1 MSTMLKKDYS
11 KTKPVCKVTFTLP
24 LEAAQGGKEVRIL
37 GDFNEWSWEKGY
49 KMKSGKNNF
58 TTEVELASGSEYQFR
73 YLIDNHIWEND
84 WNADNYLPN
93 PFGVYN
99 SVLSLRE
106 VAAAATAKAAAAKA
120 APAPKA
126 AAVKA
131 EAKPDAPKAVAKPAV
146 KAAPAPKAAAVK
158 AEAKPATPKAVAK
171 PAVKAA
177 AAKAAPAPK
186 AAAVKAEAKPAAP
199 KAAAKAA
206 APKTVAPKAAAAKAA
221 VADDLTKIEGVG
233 PKIAE
238 LLKAAGIVTFKDLSA
253 AKATTVKGILDAAG
267 KRFQMHDPATW
278 ADQSK
283 LAANG
288 EWEKLAK
295 LQDALKGGKK

>member
-1 MSTMLKKDYS
+1 MLKKDYS

-49 KMKSGKNNF
+49 KMKSGKNDF

-106 VAAAATAKAAAAKA
+106 VAAVATAKAAAAKA

-126 AAVKA
+126 TAI
-131 EAKPDAPKAVAKPAV
+131 
-146 KAAPAPKAAAVK
+146 
-158 AEAKPATPKAVAK
+158 
-171 PAVKAA
+171 
-177 AAKAAPAPK
+177 
-186 AAAVKAEAKPAAP
+186 KAEAKPAAP
-199 KAAAKAA
+199 KAAAKPAVKVA
-206 APKTVAPKAAAAKAA
+206 APKAEAKPVVTKTAPKPAVKTTAPKATVAPKAAVKPAAAKAA

-233 PKIAE
+233 PKIAD
-238 LLKAAGIVTFKDLSA
+238 LLNAASIVTFKDLAA
-253 AKATTVKGILDAAG
+253 AKVATVKSILDAAG

>member
-1 MSTMLKKDYS
+1 MLKKDYS

-24 LEAAQGGKEVRIL
+24 AEAAQGGSEVRIL
-37 GDFNEWSWEKGY
+37 GDFNDWSWENGY
-49 KMKSGKNNF
+49 KMKSGKAEF
-58 TTEVELASGSEYQFR
+58 TTEVELAAGKEYQFR

-84 WNADNYLPN
+84 WNADNYLPT

-106 VAAAATAKAAAAKA
+106 VAAAATAKAAAT
-120 APAPKA
+120 
-126 AAVKA
+126 
-131 EAKPDAPKAVAKPAV
+131 
-146 KAAPAPKAAAVK
+146 K
-158 AEAKPATPKAVAK
+158 AEAKPAVA
-171 PAVKAA
+171 KAA
-177 AAKAAPAPK
+177 AT
-186 AAAVKAEAKPAAP
+186 KAEAKPAVAKVAEPKAAVKTSTKKVAEKAAAP
-199 KAAAKAA
+199 KAEAKPAVAKAA
-206 APKTVAPKAAAAKAA
+206 APKAAAAPKKVAEKAAAPAAKAATKPAAAKAA
-221 VADDLTKIEGVG
+221 VVADDLTKIEGVG

-253 AKATTVKGILDAAG
+253 AKAATVKNILDAAG
-267 KRFQMHDPATW
+267 KRFQMHDPSTW
-278 ADQSK
+278 AEQSK

>member
-24 LEAAQGGKEVRIL
+24 AEAAQGGSEVRIL
-37 GDFNEWSWEKGY
+37 GDFNDWSWENGY
-49 KMKSGKNNF
+49 KMKSGKAEF
-58 TTEVELASGSEYQFR
+58 TTEVELAAGKEYQFR

-84 WNADNYLPN
+84 WNADNYLPT

-106 VAAAATAKAAAAKA
+106 VAAAATAKAAAT
-120 APAPKA
+120 
-126 AAVKA
+126 
-131 EAKPDAPKAVAKPAV
+131 
-146 KAAPAPKAAAVK
+146 K
-158 AEAKPATPKAVAK
+158 AEAKPADAKVA
-171 PAVKAA
+171 
-177 AAKAAPAPK
+177 APK
-186 AAAVKAEAKPAAP
+186 AAVKTATKKVAEQAAAPKAEAKPAVAKTAAP
-199 KAAAKAA
+199 KAEVKAATKKVAEKAA
-206 APKTVAPKAAAAKAA
+206 APVAKAAPKAAAAKPAA
-221 VADDLTKIEGVG
+221 AKAAVVADDLTKIEGVG

-238 LLKAAGIVTFKDLSA
+238 LLKAAGIVTFKDLST
-253 AKATTVKGILDAAG
+253 AKAATVKSILDAAG
-267 KRFQMHDPATW
+267 KRFQMHDPSTW
-278 ADQSK
+278 AEQSK

>member
-1 MSTMLKKDYS
+1 MLKKDYS

-24 LEAAQGGKEVRIL
+24 AEAAQGGSEVRIL
-37 GDFNEWSWEKGY
+37 GDFNDWSWENGY
-49 KMKSGKNNF
+49 KMKSGKAEF
-58 TTEVELASGSEYQFR
+58 TTEVELTAGKEYQFR

-84 WNADNYLPN
+84 WNADNYLPT

-106 VAAAATAKAAAAKA
+106 VAAAATAKAAAT
-120 APAPKA
+120 
-126 AAVKA
+126 
-131 EAKPDAPKAVAKPAV
+131 
-146 KAAPAPKAAAVK
+146 K
-158 AEAKPATPKAVAK
+158 AEAKPAV
-171 PAVKAA
+171 
-177 AAKAAPAPK
+177 AKAAAPK
-186 AAAVKAEAKPAAP
+186 AAVKTATKKVAEKATAPKAEAKPAVAKAVAP
-199 KAAAKAA
+199 KAEVKTATKKVAEKAA
-206 APKTVAPKAAAAKAA
+206 APVAKTAPKAAAAKPAA
-221 VADDLTKIEGVG
+221 AKAAVVADDLTKIEGIG

-253 AKATTVKGILDAAG
+253 AKAANVKSILDAAG
-267 KRFQMHDPATW
+267 KRFQMHDPSTW